1 MFDTPSID
9 SMFGTLSASIKAL
22 WAEESAVARDRVT
35 LSSFADFLTKNKDVV
50 SGFGRAAEELEHAL
64 NSFDFT
70 AGYRFDAFQNWI
82 SSLGP
87 LRISLADLSKQAALL
102 KGCPDRY
109 GAKDELAQCDALM
122 RECRETMSLDDV
134 PKASARSDA
143 HIKKLKEL
151 QLQFKRDADMLDE
164 IHRVMAAKKALLD
177 QFKAYDTELKQYV
190 AEFPHEGEN
199 DLQVVKDRIETL
211 APMLP
216 KLEDLSKQ
224 AALLEDCPDR
234 YGAKDE
240 LAQCDALM
248 KECREMMCLDDVPKA
263 SARSDAHIKK
273 LKELQLQFKRDADML
288 DEIHRVMAAKKALL
302 DQFKAYDTELKQ
314 YVAEFPHEGENDLQV
329 VKDRIET
336 LAPMLPKLED
346 LSKQAALLEDC
357 PDRYGA
363 KDELA
368 QCDALMK
375 ECREMMCLDD
385 VPKASARSDAHIK
398 KLKELQLQFKRDAD
412 MLTSIHRAIDAETK
426 VLGRYEAYRVELM
439 QFVSEFPHEGK
450 DDLQMV
456 KDRIEALVLADTL
469 RMKVEEAVESIR
481 QFFDRYQKSLVVDDQ
496 ARLDGEM
503 RSSMRFADV
512 EKYRGELEA
521 MERRISTVE
530 RAFEAERNGLV
541 ALRDSLSAHKEGL
554 WKEDNIRLL
563 AKLKDLCAGDPRKKD
578 LDLDRLRKEVLD
590 AKAIRSGVIH
600 AMVIRYP
607 WLESSKRYKKKH
619 DDLLRR
625 FITSTEYNSVVGD
638 LRWDRFQR
646 LVLLCIPVIGWAI
659 LLKWGD

>member
-1 MFDTPSID
+1 
-9 SMFGTLSASIKAL
+9 
-22 WAEESAVARDRVT
+22 
-35 LSSFADFLTKNKDVV
+35 
-50 SGFGRAAEELEHAL
+50 
-64 NSFDFT
+64 
-70 AGYRFDAFQNWI
+70 
-82 SSLGP
+82 
-87 LRISLADLSKQAALL
+87 
-102 KGCPDRY
+102 
-109 GAKDELAQCDALM
+109 M
-122 RECRETMSLDDV
+122 RECRET
-134 PKASARSDA
+134 
-143 HIKKLKEL
+143 
-151 QLQFKRDADMLDE
+151 
-164 IHRVMAAKKALLD
+164 
-177 QFKAYDTELKQYV
+177 
-190 AEFPHEGEN
+190 
-199 DLQVVKDRIETL
+199 
-211 APMLP
+211 
-216 KLEDLSKQ
+216 
-224 AALLEDCPDR
+224 
-234 YGAKDE
+234 
-240 LAQCDALM
+240 
-248 KECREMMCLDDVPKA
+248 MCLDDVPKA

-273 LKELQLQFKRDADML
+273 LKELQKEFKRDDDML
-288 DEIHRVMAAKKALL
+288 VE
-302 DQFKAYDTELKQ
+302 
-314 YVAEFPHEGENDLQV
+314 
-329 VKDRIET
+329 
-336 LAPMLPKLED
+336 
-346 LSKQAALLEDC
+346 
-357 PDRYGA
+357 
-363 KDELA
+363 
-368 QCDALMK
+368 
-375 ECREMMCLDD
+375 
-385 VPKASARSDAHIK
+385 
-398 KLKELQLQFKRDAD
+398 
-412 MLTSIHRAIDAETK
+412 IHRAIDAETK

-659 LLKWGD
+659 LLKWED